1 MRYVS
6 FLSIPPAVKQR
17 LSSLKFIE
25 GGHSSL
31 SPYHQQQT
39 VLCVCS
45 DRTAQLKEWNHW
57 KGKEKDI
64 VLCVAQANNT
74 PASRSSLSL
83 AWLRNN
89 SVARSR
95 TNPTLTPP
103 AKRENTATTLGPV
116 SDDTPLQQIS
126 PAAATDGWMDG
137 WMDGWTDKQID
148 RPTDR
153 QINNW
158 FLNLT
163 PSQIQI

>member
-31 SPYHQQQT
+31 LSVSST
-39 VLCVCS
+39 ADGFVCVCS

-83 AWLRNN
+83 A
-89 SVARSR
+89 
-95 TNPTLTPP
+95 
-103 AKRENTATTLGPV
+103 
-116 SDDTPLQQIS
+116 
-126 PAAATDGWMDG
+126 
-137 WMDGWTDKQID
+137 
-148 RPTDR
+148 
-153 QINNW
+153 
-158 FLNLT
+158 
-163 PSQIQI
+163 